1 VEERVKFL
9 DFFRLSR
16 PRPPTADLAKQR
28 LQVIIAHERHT
39 GGPDFLPLLQKEL
52 IQVIRKY
59 VEIDPA
65 RVRFGMEKGDGVS
78 VLEVNIE
85 IPAGSQSRAAV

>member
-1 VEERVKFL
+1 VRFL

-16 PRPPTADLAKQR
+16 PQPATADLAKQR

-59 VEIDPA
+59 VEVDPG
-65 RVRFGMEKGDGVS
+65 RVKFGMEKGDGVS

-85 IPAGSQSRAAV
+85 LPVGSHSRAAV

>member
-1 VEERVKFL
+1 MRFL
-9 DFFRLSR
+9 DFFRLTR
-16 PRPPTADLAKQR
+16 PKPPTADLAKQR

-59 VEIDPA
+59 VEVDPS
-65 RVRFGMEKGDGVS
+65 RVRFGMEKGEGVS

-85 IPAGSQSRAAV
+85 LPSALPRQQLV

>member
-1 VEERVKFL
+1 VRFL
-9 DFFRLSR
+9 EFLRLN
-16 PRPPTADLAKQR
+16 RPPKATADTAKQR

-52 IQVIRKY
+52 IEVIRKY

-65 RVRFGMEKGDGVS
+65 RVRFGMEKGEDVS

-85 IPAGSQSRAAV
+85 LPAGAHSRVAV

>member
-1 VEERVKFL
+1 
-9 DFFRLSR
+9 
-16 PRPPTADLAKQR
+16 
-28 LQVIIAHERHT
+28 
-39 GGPDFLPLLQKEL
+39 L

>member
-1 VEERVKFL
+1 VKFL
-9 DFFRLSR
+9 EFFKLQR
-16 PRPPTADLAKQR
+16 PKTATADTAKQR

-39 GGPDFLPLLQKEL
+39 GGPEFLPLLQKEL
-52 IQVIRKY
+52 IEVIRKY
-59 VEIDPA
+59 VEVDPA

-85 IPAGSQSRAAV
+85 LPAGAHTRAAV